1 MADLLDRVRQQIN
14 TRLSELR
21 PLVDEQRRLEAALQ
35 ALGDPAAA
43 AAGAAPARARRQ
55 TKPAARKTTPIEKR
69 KRAPRG
75 ANRAAVLR
83 AVEDRPGATSA
94 ELATRSGLQRNTLNT
109 LLSRLVKEGELQTR
123 ALPTG
128 KTGYALGAARPETPQ
143 DAAAAGTPRAG

>member
-1 MADLLDRVRQQIN
+1 MSDLLDRIRQQIS

-35 ALGDPAAA
+35 ALGDPAVVAA
-43 AAGAAPARARRQ
+43 DAAPARARSQ
-55 TKPAARKTTPIEKR
+55 AKSAARKTTPVEEP

-75 ANRAAVLR
+75 ANRAAVLQ

-94 ELATRSGLQRNTLNT
+94 ELAARSGVQRNTLNT

-128 KTGYALGAARPETPQ
+128 KTGYALAA
-143 DAAAAGTPRAG
+143 PR